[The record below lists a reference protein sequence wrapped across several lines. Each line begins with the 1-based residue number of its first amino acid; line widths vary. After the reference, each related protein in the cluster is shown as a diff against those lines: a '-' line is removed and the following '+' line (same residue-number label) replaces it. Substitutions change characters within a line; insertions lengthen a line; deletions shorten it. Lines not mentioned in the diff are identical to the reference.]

1 LRETIEEENEM
12 ANAERRAH
20 VVWEG
25 DLPSGNGRVT
35 ADSSKV
41 LEEAP
46 VTWASRVE
54 RPDGKTSPEELIAA
68 AHASC
73 YSMAFSNV
81 LAQKDAPPVRL
92 EVEAVATFDA
102 DQVKITTV
110 DLDVRGNVPGMNE
123 EEFEN
128 AAREADQGCPVSN
141 ALRNNVEIR
150 VNARLEE

>member
-1 LRETIEEENEM
+1 MPSAGPTWCEK
-12 ANAERRAH
+12 
-20 VVWEG
+20 G
-25 DLPSGNGRVT
+25 DLPSGSGRVT

-41 LEEAP
+41 LKEAP

-81 LAQKDAPPVRL
+81 LAQKEAPPVRL

-102 DQVKITTV
+102 DQLKITSV
-110 DLDVRGNVPGMNE
+110 DLNVRGEVPGLSD
-123 EEFEN
+123 EEFE
-128 AAREADQGCPVSN
+128 AAAH
-141 ALRNNVEIR
+141 
-150 VNARLEE
+150 